1 MKIASIIA
9 NATRATTVMELNMGK
24 PQYRVGTEEP
34 VRQKAAGGRSS
45 KEPLR
50 PIVGAQGEVAAMQM
64 MIASHFSKPLPQRS
78 PRDLE
83 ARVELIVSSVSRMSG
98 YVLMGL
104 ALLGLAYLVIP
115 G

>member
-1 MKIASIIA
+1 
-9 NATRATTVMELNMGK
+9 
-24 PQYRVGTEEP
+24 
-34 VRQKAAGGRSS
+34 
-45 KEPLR
+45 
-50 PIVGAQGEVAAMQM
+50 MQM